1 MQDMYKPE
9 NKIILVLIILFA
21 GTFGIHNFIL
31 GETKK
36 GIVKIVLAV
45 LCSIAS
51 VVLAFMDLIKIVK
64 EEYTVD
70 PDAFI

>member
-36 GIVKIVLAV
+36 GIVKIVLAF

-64 EEYTVD
+64 EEYTVN

>member
-9 NKIILVLIILFA
+9 NKIILVLITMFF

-36 GIVKIVLAV
+36 GLVKIVLFV
-45 LCSIAS
+45 FCGIAS
-51 VVLAFMDLIKIVK
+51 IVLTLMDLIKIAK
-64 EEYTVD
+64 EEYTVN